1 MKHKHVVLVFISSLS
16 IGAVATLGQTATL
29 GRASANA
36 GPRIV
41 TDSQTQEARRAEN
54 EKNRQEVDRLQRET
68 LADLKSPDAGKRLSA
83 VNCLSQW
90 PINEANMD
98 AVITGLMAA
107 LDDPD
112 SSVRRRVSWGLGQ
125 RGVRG
130 LTGRILGLIE
140 QDPEG
145 AFQYIDALGLQ
156 GAPEG
161 MPTLIQYASS
171 TNQHWRKGAVY
182 ALRHFTN
189 DEARTTLELSLSDP
203 YWEVKYNAI
212 QSLEELGNPSSAQ
225 RIAVLLHDDNS
236 LIVRTAIRTVAKL
249 DADGSATNLLGML
262 ASPDKDVRCATC
274 YALAQVKRQGVRSI
288 TDALIRSMDDPS
300 EEVRMAA
307 IMALAQMG
315 TADCLAALTERSA
328 RGTAQEKAL
337 ISRAIEMLRS
347 RKSPG
352 IKLQRSSD
360 DTKRQQ

>member
-1 MKHKHVVLVFISSLS
+1 MNHKHVVLVFISSLS
-16 IGAVATLGQTATL
+16 IGAVAALGQTATP

-41 TDSQTQEARRAEN
+41 TDSQMQEARRAEKEN
-54 EKNRQEVDRLQRET
+54 NRQDVDRLQRET

-125 RGVRG
+125 RGVKG
-130 LTGRILGLIE
+130 LTGRILGLIK

-161 MPTLIQYASS
+161 LPTLIQYASS

-189 DEARTTLELSLSDP
+189 DEVRTTLDLSLSDP

-212 QSLEELGNPSSAQ
+212 QSLEKLGNPSSAQ

-236 LIVRTAIRTVAKL
+236 LIVCTAIRAVAKL
-249 DADGSATNLLGML
+249 DADGSATNLLVML
-262 ASPDKDVRCATC
+262 ASPDKDIRRTTC
-274 YALAQVKRQGVRSI
+274 YALAQVKPSSAGPI

-307 IMALAQMG
+307 IVALSKIG
-315 TADCLAALTERSA
+315 TKESVAALSERSA
-328 RGTAQEKAL
+328 RGTPEERAYVN
-337 ISRAIEMLRS
+337 RAIEILQS
-347 RKSPG
+347 RHSP
-352 IKLQRSSD
+352 
-360 DTKRQQ
+360 

>member
-1 MKHKHVVLVFISSLS
+1 MNHKHAVLVFITSLS
-16 IGAVATLGQTATL
+16 IGAVAALGQKATP
-29 GRASANA
+29 GRASTNA
-36 GPRIV
+36 SPRIV
-41 TDSQTQEARRAEN
+41 TDSQIQEARRAEQ
-54 EKNRQEVDRLQRET
+54 EKNRQDVDRLQRET

-98 AVITGLMAA
+98 AVLTGLMAA

-125 RGVRG
+125 RGVKG

-161 MPTLIQYASS
+161 LPTLIQYASS
-171 TNQHWRKGAVY
+171 TNENWRKGAVY

-189 DEARTTLELSLSDP
+189 DVARTTLEASLSDP

-212 QSLEELGNPSSAQ
+212 QSLEELGRADSAQ
-225 RIAVLLHDDNS
+225 RIAVLFHDGNA
-236 LIVRTAIRTVAKL
+236 LIVRTAIRAVAKL

-262 ASPDKDVRCATC
+262 ASPDKDIRQATC
-274 YALAQVKRQGVRSI
+274 YALAQVKPNNAGPI
-288 TDALIRSMDDPS
+288 TDALIRSMDEPS
-300 EEVRMAA
+300 GEVRMAA
-307 IMALAQMG
+307 IVALAKIG
-315 TADCLAALTERSA
+315 TKESVAALSERSA
-328 RGTAQEKAL
+328 RSTPEEKAY
-337 ISRAIEMLRS
+337 INRAIQMLQTQ
-347 RKSPG
+347 KSP
-352 IKLQRSSD
+352 
-360 DTKRQQ
+360 